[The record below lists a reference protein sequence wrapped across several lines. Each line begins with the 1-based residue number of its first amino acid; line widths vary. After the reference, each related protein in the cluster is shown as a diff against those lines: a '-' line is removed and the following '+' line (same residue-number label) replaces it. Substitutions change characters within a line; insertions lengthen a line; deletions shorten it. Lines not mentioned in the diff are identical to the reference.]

1 MFPFFLQM
9 SILFCFFAEKEI
21 IVNYY
26 GLSKA
31 DFWVSYIAFNKN
43 KDTKQKMENIRK
55 HALEYIE
62 NSLKYEE

>member
-31 DFWVSYIAFNKN
+31 DFWVSYISRFLYLYRLWN
-43 KDTKQKMENIRK
+43 T
-55 HALEYIE
+55 
-62 NSLKYEE
+62 SLFPVID